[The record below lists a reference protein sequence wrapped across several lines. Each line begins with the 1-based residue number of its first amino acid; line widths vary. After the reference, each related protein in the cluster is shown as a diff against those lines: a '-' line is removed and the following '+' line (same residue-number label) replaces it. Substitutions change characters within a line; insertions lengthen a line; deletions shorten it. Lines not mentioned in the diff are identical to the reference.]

1 MPHAKRVLLLG
12 LDAMMPT
19 MVERFLA
26 EGVLPHFARLLDR
39 GCLTRVRPVIP
50 AQTPSNWHTIAT
62 GATPGTHGV
71 VQWGSHVP
79 GEPVWEY
86 HRQEAFNAGLCR
98 AEYLWETAA
107 RAGKRSVVMNYAGYP
122 PTTDAAVFIEWL
134 FRPHQSYFD
143 LAPPAVYH
151 NCPELNTRDPIE
163 LVPAKQWSNIPRSS
177 RPPLEA
183 ELPVVP
189 TTIGSGPTFYALVWG
204 RGAAYDSVLI
214 AHTRDATSPVATLAV
229 GEWSD
234 WVRATFHTADQG
246 EAEGA
251 FRFKLLELSPDGER
265 LRLYRSDAFPTDGR
279 FCSDP
284 ALGQQLVA
292 ELGPYV
298 HSGMSCGLH
307 CRGWLDWAT
316 VNEVMTREMEWWPRA
331 AHRAMEETD
340 ASLLVLHWHTL
351 DIIGHRFVPLVD
363 PTGTDYDPQMAEE
376 NWTIIRNYYRAA
388 DRFVGAFLERFDDGE
403 TVFAL
408 ISDHGMP
415 ANKKAVSLVNLFKGC
430 DWVTPTPDG
439 QDVDWAQSKVFFSHN
454 HLWINLQGRDE
465 GGIVPPQEYR
475 SLRSQVLAAMRDLKD
490 PETGE
495 HVFAFVLSREDAP
508 MVGLWGEYIGDLVYC
523 YTGGYRWSGPEV
535 LRMGEERLVFPCGGG
550 NHGPMIPTYETEV
563 ASVMA
568 ALLLAGPGVRS
579 GAHIPK
585 GEQARICTTDVA
597 PTLAYLLGLDPPAQN
612 EGRVLGELLDGF
624 HVERPP
630 RTFQPTARPILRRPT
645 VKPRPITLQ
654 GDVTDEEDPS
664 R

>member
-1 MPHAKRVLLLG
+1 MAHAKRVLLLG

-26 EGVLPHFARLLDR
+26 EGVLPHFRQLLNR
-39 GCLTRVRPVIP
+39 GCFSRVLPVIP
-50 AQTPSNWHTIAT
+50 AQTPTNWDTIAT

-86 HRQEAFNAGLCR
+86 HRPEAFNAGLCR

-107 RAGKRSVVMNYAGYP
+107 RAGKRCVVMNYAGYP

-134 FRPHQSYFD
+134 YRPTQSYFD
-143 LAPPAVYH
+143 LAPPTVYH
-151 NCPELNTRDPIE
+151 NCPELDTTDPID
-163 LVPAKQWSNIPRSS
+163 LVPAEHWMNLPLSS
-177 RPPLEA
+177 LPPLEA
-183 ELPVVP
+183 ELPVA
-189 TTIGSGPTFYALVWG
+189 TTTEGSGPTTHALVWSQ
-204 RGAAYDSVLI
+204 GAVYDSVLI
-214 AHTRDATSPVATLAV
+214 APSRDAAHPLAVLAV
-229 GEWSD
+229 GQWSD
-234 WVRATFHTADQG
+234 WVRSAFRTADQG

-284 ALGQQLVA
+284 TLGQRLMA

-307 CRGWLDWAT
+307 YHGWLDWET
-316 VNEVMTREMEWWPRA
+316 LDEVMAAETEWWSRA
-331 AHRAMEETD
+331 AQLAMAETD
-340 ASLLVLHWHTL
+340 APLLVLHWHNL
-351 DIIGHRFVPLVD
+351 DSMGHHYVPLVD
-363 PTGTDYDPQMAEE
+363 PTGTDYDPQKAEE
-376 NWTIIRNYYRAA
+376 NWGIVRNYYRAA
-388 DRFVGAFLERFDDGE
+388 DRFLGAFLERFDDGE
-403 TVFAL
+403 TAFAV

-415 ANKKAVSLVNLFKGC
+415 ANKKAVSLVNLFQEPG
-430 DWVTPTPDG
+430 WVTLTPDG
-439 QDVDWAQSKVFFSHN
+439 QDVDWARSKVFFAQN
-454 HLWINLQGRDE
+454 HLWISLQGRDE
-465 GGIVPPQEYR
+465 GGIVPQEEYQA
-475 SLRSQVLAAMRDLKD
+475 LRSRVLAAMRDVKD

-495 HVFAFVLSREDAP
+495 HVFAFVLTREDAP

-535 LRMGEERLVFPCGGG
+535 LRLGEERVVFPCGGG
-550 NHGPMIPTYETEV
+550 NHGPMVPTYETEV

-579 GAHIPK
+579 GTHIPK
-585 GEQARICTTDVA
+585 GEQARICTTDIA
-597 PTLAYLLGLDPPAQN
+597 PTLAYLLGLDAPAQN
-612 EGRVLGELLDGF
+612 EGRVLRELLDGF
-624 HVERPP
+624 HVKLPS
-630 RTFQPTARPILRRPT
+630 RTLEPTARPVRRRPT

-654 GDVTDEEDPS
+654 GDVTDEED
-664 R
+664 RFA